1 MHHLFTQDGIDK
13 LAEIF
18 VYLDLLSAIVAM
30 LVLYEQLE
38 INKERRAAELSEWEK
53 LEERFTEIEQRL
65 SRLEE
70 TNGQIRQLLLEVEKN
85 LN

>member
-70 TNGQIRQLLLEVEKN
+70 TNGPIRQLLLEVEKN